1 MLLSFSEYSSFVL
14 LYPKGAPRFLRS
26 AMAQPISRLPLLLSA
41 TCGTAYDAL
50 MSPLC
55 AGATQIW
62 KGLKVLKVNGSRFQG
77 PQ

>member
-1 MLLSFSEYSSFVL
+1 MLLFFSGYSSFVL

-41 TCGTAYDAL
+41 TCDTAYGAL
-50 MSPLC
+50 MSPVC

-62 KGLKVLKVNGSRFQG
+62 KGLKVSKVNGSRLQG
-77 PQ
+77 SQ